1 MSSSV
6 FHGFFGLIS
15 YCNKLCP
22 EIIMSSDLRHF
33 SKAFMTAFIELYK
46 SFPCLWKTKSRDYK
60 DRNKKD
66 SAYMVLLK
74 KLQEIEPNATKKTV
88 KAKINSIRG
97 SFRREMKKIE
107 KSKRSGTGADD
118 VYVTHLW
125 YYDLL
130 LFTNDQEMPRE
141 SVSNLD
147 ENRENESGSEREAD
161 DESEHTQ
168 GMEHIDEDV
177 ESPMNPP
184 ARCLSRS
191 SVPRDLNQNIS
202 SPSTSATSSAAT
214 RKSSKRKCQT
224 KVDEA
229 DEVLTMV
236 GERLR
241 NQKADDAFNIFGNN
255 VAAKLRTL
263 PRQTRLYTEKL
274 INDLLFEAEMGNI
287 DKHTKIVTSVNTST
301 NSNDTNNS
309 CHTYLPSNEYPHPAT
324 HRPVQHQVHPSS
336 QRPTDT
342 QFPMTPTPQQHLY
355 QNLETSSPTSQ
366 YNSNISTFYG
376 TYQPSEDNN

>member
-6 FHGFFGLIS
+6 SHGFFGLIS

-22 EIIMSSDLRHF
+22 EIIISSDLRHF
-33 SKAFMTAFIELYK
+33 SKAFMTDFIELHK

-66 SAYMVLLK
+66 SAHMVLLK

-88 KAKINSIRG
+88 TAKINSIRG

-107 KSKRSGTGADD
+107 ESKRSGTGADD

-125 YYDLL
+125 YHDLL
-130 LFTNDQEMPRE
+130 LFTNYQEMPRE

-147 ENRENESGSEREAD
+147 ENRENESESEQEVDDGSE
-161 DESEHTQ
+161 HKQ

-191 SVPRDLNQNIS
+191 SVPRALNQNIS

-214 RKSSKRKCQT
+214 RESSRRK
-224 KVDEA
+224 
-229 DEVLTMV
+229 
-236 GERLR
+236 
-241 NQKADDAFNIFGNN
+241 
-255 VAAKLRTL
+255 
-263 PRQTRLYTEKL
+263 RQT
-274 INDLLFEAEMGNI
+274 
-287 DKHTKIVTSVNTST
+287 S
-301 NSNDTNNS
+301 
-309 CHTYLPSNEYPHPAT
+309 
-324 HRPVQHQVHPSS
+324 
-336 QRPTDT
+336 
-342 QFPMTPTPQQHLY
+342 
-355 QNLETSSPTSQ
+355 
-366 YNSNISTFYG
+366 
-376 TYQPSEDNN
+376 